1 MSRDITYIE
10 QILDAIDK
18 IEEYTVDGQAVF
30 INTAMIQDAVIRN
43 IEVIGEVAKRIS
55 DDFKN
60 LNSDIPWRKMAG
72 IHDVLIHDYDSIDM
86 NIVWNVIEVELP
98 KIKLSLNNIK

>member
-10 QILDAIDK
+10 QILDAIEK
-18 IEEYTVDGQAVF
+18 VEEYTKDGQAVF
-30 INTAMIQDAVIRN
+30 VNTALIQDAVIRN

-60 LNSDIPWRKMAG
+60 LNRDIPWRKMAG
-72 IHDVLIHDYDSIDM
+72 IRDVLIHDYDSIDM
-86 NIVWNVIEVELP
+86 NILWNVVEVELP
-98 KIKLSLNNIK
+98 KIKLSLNSAK